1 MNSTLN
7 NLDPKYKNGLL
18 TFIFYCI
25 YFLVAYILWLV
36 LPSGVCAP
44 GPNAILILVLPFVS
58 GIFTVINLVKVY
70 FNYNLVFSLLI
81 HFLVLLTF
89 LLLISN

>member
-7 NLDPKYKNGLL
+7 NLDPKHKNGLI

-44 GPNAILILVLPFVS
+44 GPNAILILLLPFVS
-58 GIFTVINLVKVY
+58 GIFTVKNLVKVY
-70 FNYNLVFSLLI
+70 FDNNLVLSLLI
-81 HFLVLLTF
+81 HFLILLAC